1 VSRATRSYR
10 SNGAAT
16 GGVVRYVNSGDAR
29 IAYRTLGHGE
39 LSVFVLQPFWTAM
52 EDAIADHRSFIGQ
65 IARAH
70 RVLVHDRRG
79 TGESE
84 RRPGHISLD
93 AMVDDVL
100 AVMTDAGV
108 DKAVLVGMGESAPLA
123 IHVASA
129 RSDRVSRLVLI
140 DPALRPLKGPGSA
153 MLLHTLHSRPRAGL
167 RALARTL
174 VDDDLEASELGGQM
188 ARAVDGPTAARL
200 YEVFLNADS
209 FSVLDR
215 VTVPVLLA
223 YGVFDRLCSEEEA
236 RSLRQALAEARVGL
250 ITGPAGS
257 EAALREAW
265 TQIRDFLDEAA
276 AEARANQPARLAP
289 RLVERAGDDEAVP
302 RPARSRTAAPRPVP
316 VDYVPQGAP
325 PRAAQP
331 QMVPPP
337 PGMVP
342 PVVPPAMVPT
352 AVVPNGNARPVV
364 LTWGPPPDIPEEAV
378 KLNRQGIDQ
387 LLIGNIEE
395 ALALFQ
401 KAMDLAPHYEDAAI
415 NHRELLTRL
424 VQKRVAEWQAKQA
437 EEMMAEAERR
447 AQRWAERAARKRRGL
462 LGWLLRSAEPS

>member
-1 VSRATRSYR
+1 MSRAARSHR
-10 SNGAAT
+10 SASAPAT
-16 GGVVRYVNSGDAR
+16 GTTRHVDSGDAR
-29 IAYRTLGHGE
+29 VAYRMLGHGE
-39 LSVFVLQPFWTAM
+39 LPVVVLQPFWTAM
-52 EDAIADHRSFIGQ
+52 EDAIADHRSFIAQ
-65 IARAH
+65 IARTH

-84 RRPGHISLD
+84 RRPGHISLE

-108 DKAVLVGMGESAPLA
+108 DQAVLVGMGEAGPLA
-123 IHVASA
+123 VHVAGA
-129 RSDRVSRLVLI
+129 RPDRVLRLVLI

-188 ARAVDGPTAARL
+188 ARTVDGPTAARL
-200 YEVFLNADS
+200 YEAFLNADS

-215 VTVPVLLA
+215 LTMPVLLA
-223 YGVFDRLCSEEEA
+223 YGVFDRLSSEEEA
-236 RSLRQALAEARVGL
+236 KGLRQALADARVGL
-250 ITGPAGS
+250 VTGPAGS

-265 TQIRDFLDEAA
+265 TQIRDFLEEAA
-276 AEARANQPARLAP
+276 AAVRATQPARLAP
-289 RLVERAGDDEAVP
+289 RLAERAEEAETAS
-302 RPARSRTAAPRPVP
+302 RPARARAAAPRPVP
-316 VDYVPQGAP
+316 IDYVPQGAP
-325 PRAAQP
+325 PRFAPGP

-342 PVVPPAMVPT
+342 P
-352 AVVPNGNARPVV
+352 AVVPAAVVPTGGARPVV

-401 KAMDLAPHYEDAAI
+401 KAVDLAPHYEDAAI

-437 EEMMAEAERR
+437 EEIMAEAERR
-447 AQRWAERAARKRRGL
+447 AQHWAERAARRRRGL
-462 LGWLLRSAEPS
+462 LGWIMRPAEPT

>member
-1 VSRATRSYR
+1 MSRATRSSR
-10 SNGAAT
+10 SSGAAA
-16 GGVVRYVNSGDAR
+16 GGAIRYVDSGNAR

-39 LSVFVLQPFWTAM
+39 LMVFVLQPFWTAM

-65 IARAH
+65 IARVH

-79 TGESE
+79 TGESD
-84 RRPGHISLD
+84 RRPGHISMD
-93 AMVDDVL
+93 AMVDDAL

-108 DKAVLVGMGESAPLA
+108 DKAVLLGMGESAPLA

-129 RSDRVSRLVLI
+129 RPDRVQRLVLI

-188 ARAVDGPTAARL
+188 ARTVDGPTAARL

-215 VTVPVLLA
+215 VTMPVLLA

-236 RSLRQALAEARVGL
+236 RGLRQTLADARVGL

-257 EAALREAW
+257 EATLREAW

-276 AEARANQPARLAP
+276 AEVRAAQPVRLAP
-289 RLVERAGDDEAVP
+289 RVAERAGEDEAAP
-302 RPARSRTAAPRPVP
+302 RPVRSRSAASRPVP
-316 VDYVPQGAP
+316 VDYVPQGP
-325 PRAAQP
+325 PSRAAQP

-337 PGMVP
+337 AGM
-342 PVVPPAMVPT
+342 VPPAMVPT

-462 LGWLLRSAEPS
+462 LGWLLRPASPS

>member
-1 VSRATRSYR
+1 MP
-10 SNGAAT
+10 AAGT
-16 GGVVRYVNSGDAR
+16 TRYVDSGDAR
-29 IAYRTLGHGE
+29 IAYRALGHGE
-39 LSVFVLQPFWTAM
+39 LPVFVLQPFWTAM
-52 EDAIADHRSFIGQ
+52 EDAIAEHRSFIAQ
-65 IARAH
+65 IARAY

-84 RRPGHISLD
+84 RRPGHISME

-108 DKAVLVGMGESAPLA
+108 DKAVLVGMGESGPLA
-123 IHVASA
+123 VHVAGV
-129 RSDRVSRLVLI
+129 RPDRVLRLVLI

-188 ARAVDGPTAARL
+188 ARTVDGPTAARL
-200 YEVFLNADS
+200 YEAFLNADS

-215 VTVPVLLA
+215 VTMPVLLA
-223 YGVFDRLCSEEEA
+223 YGVFDRLSSEEEA
-236 RSLRQALAEARVGL
+236 RGLRQALADARIGL

-265 TQIRDFLDEAA
+265 TQIHDFLEEAA
-276 AEARANQPARLAP
+276 ANLRANQAARLAP
-289 RLVERAGDDEAVP
+289 RLVERAEEVETTS
-302 RPARSRTAAPRPVP
+302 RPVRARAAAPRPVP
-316 VDYVPQGAP
+316 VDYVPQGPP
-325 PRAAQP
+325 PRLGPGP

-337 PGMVP
+337 GM
-342 PVVPPAMVPT
+342 VPPAMVPT

-437 EEMMAEAERR
+437 EEIMAEAERR
-447 AQRWAERAARKRRGL
+447 AQRWTERAARKRRGL
-462 LGWLLRSAEPS
+462 LGWLLRPAEPA

>member
-1 VSRATRSYR
+1 MSRAARPHRPVSAP
-10 SNGAAT
+10 AAT
-16 GGVVRYVNSGDAR
+16 RYVNSGDAR

-39 LSVFVLQPFWTAM
+39 LPVVVLQPFWTAM
-52 EDAIADHRSFIGQ
+52 EDAIADHRSLITQ

-79 TGESE
+79 TGESD

-108 DKAVLVGMGESAPLA
+108 DKAVLVGMGESCPLA
-123 IHVASA
+123 VHIAAA
-129 RSDRVSRLVLI
+129 RPDRVLRLVLI

-174 VDDDLEASELGGQM
+174 VDDDLEASELGAQM
-188 ARAVDGPTAARL
+188 VRTVDGPTAARL
-200 YEVFLNADS
+200 YEAFLNADS
-209 FSVLDR
+209 FSILDR
-215 VTVPVLLA
+215 VTMPVLLA
-223 YGVFDRLCSEEEA
+223 YGVCDRLSSEEEA
-236 RSLRQALAEARVGL
+236 RGLRQALADARIGL
-250 ITGPAGS
+250 VTGPAGS
-257 EAALREAW
+257 EAVLREAW
-265 TQIRDFLDEAA
+265 TQIRDFLDDAA
-276 AEARANQPARLAP
+276 ATVRTGQPARLAP
-289 RLVERAGDDEAVP
+289 RPAERSEEAEP
-302 RPARSRTAAPRPVP
+302 AARPVRSRVAPPRPVP
-316 VDYVPQGAP
+316 VDYVPQGP
-325 PRAAQP
+325 PPHAAQP

-337 PGMVP
+337 GMVP
-342 PVVPPAMVPT
+342 PTVVPT
-352 AVVPNGNARPVV
+352 AGAHPVV
-364 LTWGPPPDIPEEAV
+364 LTWGPPPDIPEEAI

-401 KAMDLAPHYEDAAI
+401 RAMDLAPHYEDAAI

-437 EEMMAEAERR
+437 EEIMAEAERR
-447 AQRWAERAARKRRGL
+447 AQRWAERAARRRRGI
-462 LGWLLRSAEPS
+462 LGWLLRPAEPT